1 MSSDIFDYKF
11 MRALGGRISKKHKI
25 FEMLAML
32 GFAERETY
40 SLMLFVEWLEKNPK
54 TTPFEIAK
62 KFLEFYGN
70 ATFLRETNEITRL
83 SMIIGDTR
91 DEVEYER

>member
-1 MSSDIFDYKF
+1 MSSPDIFDYKF
-11 MRALGGRISKKHKI
+11 MRALGGRISRKHPV
-25 FEMLAML
+25 FEILAML

-54 TTPFEIAK
+54 ANGFEIVK
-62 KFLEFYGN
+62 KYLEFYGN

-83 SMIIGDTR
+83 SMIVGDTR
-91 DEVEYER
+91 TEVDY